1 MAKFR
6 IVDKFSACN
15 SPGIKNQ
22 ILSTFSI
29 PSGRLRIVIA
39 TVAFGMGI
47 DCPNIRQVVHWSP
60 PANCES
66 YIQET
71 GRAGRDGQT
80 AYATLFYSN
89 KDISLPFME
98 SPMVKYC
105 RNTDT
110 CRRQILFGEFDYVP
124 NRNLTECKCC
134 DLCAM
139 VCSCSECNDFS

>member
-1 MAKFR
+1 MVKFR
-6 IVDKFSACN
+6 IVYKFSACN

-29 PSGRLRIVIA
+29 PNGRLWIVIA

-47 DCPNIRQVVHWSP
+47 DCPNIRQVVYWSP

-71 GRAGRDGQT
+71 GHAGRDGLT

-89 KDISLPFME
+89 KDISLSIMK
-98 SPMVKYC
+98 V
-105 RNTDT
+105 
-110 CRRQILFGEFDYVP
+110 QW
-124 NRNLTECKCC
+124 
-134 DLCAM
+134 
-139 VCSCSECNDFS
+139 